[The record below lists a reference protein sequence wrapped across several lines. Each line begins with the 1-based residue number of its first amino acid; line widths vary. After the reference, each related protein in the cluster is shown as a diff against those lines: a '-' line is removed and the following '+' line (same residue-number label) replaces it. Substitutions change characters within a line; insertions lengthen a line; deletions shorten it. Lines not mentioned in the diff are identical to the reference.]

1 MSRVRFIV
9 LLALAPTLGGCAS
22 FWNCISMLRGGPPIV
37 PEFRT
42 ADPQRAAAPAEPAAP
57 EGNAGPRV
65 LARQAA
71 FTAVDEAASLFLV
84 NEARQAPYREPQK
97 AFCLACLIAGG
108 GHFYTGETKKG
119 AALLGIAAAGLI
131 GGAVLSSGESDDPFD
146 CEYNPETFECEP
158 ESNRTPLLIGAGVA
172 AASWIYGIV
181 DSRPSAARVN
191 ARNGHQIGG
200 AAVEMQPVLGLTRG
214 GEPGAG
220 LHVRV
225 RW

>member
-1 MSRVRFIV
+1 MNRVRFVV
-9 LLALAPTLGGCAS
+9 LLALTPALGGCAS
-22 FWNCISMLRGGPPIV
+22 FWNCVSMLRGGPPV
-37 PEFRT
+37 TPEFRT
-42 ADPQRAAAPAEPAAP
+42 AAPHRAAASAELAAP
-57 EGNAGPRV
+57 ERNEGPRV

-71 FTAVDEAASLFLV
+71 STPVDETASFFPV
-84 NEARQAPYREPQK
+84 REAGQAPYREPQK

-146 CEYNPETFECEP
+146 CEYDPETFECEP

-172 AASWIYGIV
+172 AASWVYGII
-181 DSRPSAARVN
+181 DARPSAARVN

-200 AAVEMQPVLGLTRG
+200 AAVEMQPVLGLSRG

-220 LHVRV
+220 VHFRV